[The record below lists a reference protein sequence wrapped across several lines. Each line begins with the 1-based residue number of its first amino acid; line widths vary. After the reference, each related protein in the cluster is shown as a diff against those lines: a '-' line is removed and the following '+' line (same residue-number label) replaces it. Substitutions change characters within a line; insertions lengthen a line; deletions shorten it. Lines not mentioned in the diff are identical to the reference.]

1 MIDLAE
7 MVAMKFYTA
16 KKDLEFRRVSY
27 SKTSLQPAL
36 WKDCPPR
43 ERLEW
48 VEAAKRVLA
57 DEEILQTLIN
67 RASGL

>member
-1 MIDLAE
+1 
-7 MVAMKFYTA
+7 MKFYTA

-27 SKTSLQPAL
+27 SKTSLQPAA

-48 VEAAKRVLA
+48 IEASKRVLA
-57 DEEILQTLIN
+57 DDEILKVLID